1 MECVVLNELPNQIR
15 LTAGLKIKAAAGAIR
30 LRPTALRR
38 MGSGAAAIGH
48 DRNHQKKVIFHFRAS
63 RL

>member
-15 LTAGLKIKAAAGAIR
+15 LAAGLKSRRPPEITLHPTG
-30 LRPTALRR
+30 LRM
-38 MGSGAAAIGH
+38 MGSGAMAIGH
-48 DRNHQKKVIFHFRAS
+48 GRNHQKKVIFHFRAS